1 MLEPSE
7 VNGKQIAEGVILD
20 VKEED
25 SKKLVETKKAE
36 IVEEETEGATPIQ
49 KVKIWKKLRRSLI
62 QE

>member
-1 MLEPSE
+1 MLEAGE

-25 SKKLVETKKAE
+25 DAKKLVETKKAE

-49 KVKIWKKLRRSLI
+49 KVKIWKKLR
-62 QE
+62 QK